1 MHPYEIKVQMQE
13 RGQDRL
19 VKGNASVYD
28 TVERLAKG
36 GYVEAQETSRE
47 GRRPERTVYRI
58 TDRGRDQMHEW
69 LREMLSE
76 PTPELPQLSAALMFI
91 AALPRKG
98 EVISLLQRRI
108 VLLEAAIAATGVQLK
123 AAVDADVPRLF
134 LIEDEFANHQRQSE
148 VKWVRELIRQLEDGT
163 LPWPEFEPMA

>member
-76 PTPELPQLSAALMFI
+76 PSPELPQLSAALMFN
-91 AALPRKG
+91 AGSSCSKPPSRPPA
-98 EVISLLQRRI
+98 SSSRRPS
-108 VLLEAAIAATGVQLK
+108 T
-123 AAVDADVPRLF
+123 
-134 LIEDEFANHQRQSE
+134 
-148 VKWVRELIRQLEDGT
+148 
-163 LPWPEFEPMA
+163 PMCPGCS